1 MLCNF
6 LHFQAHCF
14 MKFSDDTWLVNNHAL
29 LKEIILFPSVKNTPW
44 IPGWDKVVT
53 TF

>member
-14 MKFSDDTWLVNNHAL
+14 MKFSNDTWLVNNHAL
-29 LKEIILFPSVKNTPW
+29 LKENNNIVSKW

-53 TF
+53 IF

>member
-29 LKEIILFPSVKNTPW
+29 LKEIILFPSVKNT
-44 IPGWDKVVT
+44 KKNSKKLMKNS
-53 TF
+53 